1 MGEGPGLVVKR
12 LTQTCPRGAQVL
24 AHCVSDKDE
33 AAPLPGVAVPPAGR
47 LGNPTP
53 SLGALLLLKVRGSQV
68 NRRACSVLLI
78 NASGKTFKDDTT
90 PTPTPTPTPSPRR
103 RFKPED
109 SILQTPAWGPGAGRE
124 GRGP

>member
-1 MGEGPGLVVKR
+1 M
-12 LTQTCPRGAQVL
+12 
-24 AHCVSDKDE
+24 SDKDE

-53 SLGALLLLKVRGSQV
+53 SLGALLLLKVRGSLV
-68 NRRACSVLLI
+68 NRQACSVLLI

-90 PTPTPTPTPSPRR
+90 PTPTPIPSPRR
-103 RFKPED
+103 RFKAED
-109 SILQTPAWGPGAGRE
+109 SILQTPAWGPGVGRE